1 MLRTIFLPLAACVA
15 LALPAGKG
23 AAADTGQRFAVRGEV
38 HALGVSDDRRFALS
52 AELRQTPTT
61 QSADG
66 RYALKAV
73 NVPEASCDPAAELFA
88 NGFEGN

>member
-1 MLRTIFLPLAACVA
+1 MRGAFLLSLVACIW
-15 LALPAGKG
+15 LALPPTAT
-23 AAADTGQRFAVRGEV
+23 AADTGQRFDVRGEV
-38 HALGVSDDRRFALS
+38 RALGVSDDRRFALS

>member
-1 MLRTIFLPLAACVA
+1 MRRTILLPAVVGVV
-15 LALPAGKG
+15 LALLPAMET
-23 AAADTGQRFAVRGEV
+23 AADTGQRFAVRGEV
-38 HALGVSDDRRFALS
+38 RALGVSDDRRFALS

-73 NVPEASCDPAAELFA
+73 NVPEDSCDPAAELFA

>member
-1 MLRTIFLPLAACVA
+1 MRRAFLLPLAVGAL
-15 LALPAGKG
+15 LALLPPTGT
-23 AAADTGQRFAVRGEV
+23 AADTGQRFAVRGEV
-38 HALGVSDDRRFALS
+38 RALGLSDDRRFALS

-61 QSADG
+61 GSADG